1 MPAPWA
7 GAAVPNTLS
16 GIQLDPL
23 FTEGTT
29 NWDISRRPSTATQEL
44 NGDTFMTVFSR
55 PAVQPIFRK
64 MTIDV
69 GTETDIPHWAFA
81 WGRLRV
87 NAEGPG
93 GITIKN
99 VMDAIYNYFRMPLTL
114 RDLEM
119 IRPVDQAG
127 ILRTQAARINS
138 SSGQHRLV
146 DPELLRVDLLLGR
159 HYFMN
164 LTVVSFRGSHCKV
177 VLHLADNP
185 GY

>member
-87 NAEGPG
+87 NAESPG

-185 GY
+185 GF